1 MKEELLREYA
11 RLAVRMGVNLQKGQ
25 KLVVRAGV
33 DSAYFVRL
41 VTEEAY
47 AAGARD
53 VIVHWS
59 DEKIARERYLHAEND
74 VFDEA
79 YPWQVQMFDLLSAE
93 GAAFLSVTSS
103 DPAALAGVDPDDR
116 LPNPKWLKEY
126 GPVMSPTVKS
136 QCGRLKEIYV

>member
-79 YPWQVQMFDLLSAE
+79 YPWQVQMS
-93 GAAFLSVTSS
+93 
-103 DPAALAGVDPDDR
+103 
-116 LPNPKWLKEY
+116 NPT
-126 GPVMSPTVKS
+126 G
-136 QCGRLKEIYV
+136 